1 MIHEMYKNK
10 NLDRYA
16 CEFDFIPNILTSLW
30 KNGDIDNYIMT
41 NPIEWKKIL
50 LKKGVKSDFGIEKI
64 KVIEEEIN
72 ENKRKFIF
80 IFPEPKVTPEC
91 FFALL
96 FIDNEGNSN
105 YFTLELDMGGLTV
118 FKDGGGIICGQRRTN
133 HLNYGRRCK
142 SNLDDFQKSVQ
153 DIIEGKPYDITEM
166 YKNVDLNEAAK
177 LGFNEEFFKKFGVN
191 KEDVEKQCSI
201 F

>member
-1 MIHEMYKNK
+1 MFSGFYKSEY
-10 NLDRYA
+10 LDRYT
-16 CEFDFIPNILTSLW
+16 CEFDFIPNILPSLW

-50 LKKGVKSDFGIEKI
+50 FKKGVKSDFGIEKI

-105 YFTLELDMGGLTV
+105 YFTLELDMSSTLLNIVGGM
-118 FKDGGGIICGQRRTN
+118 ICGQRRTN

>member
-30 KNGDIDNYIMT
+30 KNGDIDSYIMT

-50 LKKGVKSDFGIEKI
+50 FKKGIISDFGIEKI

-105 YFTLELDMGGLTV
+105 YFTLELDMSSTLLNI
-118 FKDGGGIICGQRRTN
+118 GGGMICGQRRTN

-153 DIIEGKPYDITEM
+153 DIIEGKED
-166 YKNVDLNEAAK
+166 KNQMELNIDNFHK
-177 LGFNEEFFKKFGVN
+177 IFFSEESLKHTGTDPENCF
-191 KEDVEKQCSI
+191 I

>member
-16 CEFDFIPNILTSLW
+16 CEFDFIPNILISLW
-30 KNGDIDNYIMT
+30 KNGDIDSYIMT

-50 LKKGVKSDFGIEKI
+50 FKKGIISDFGIEKI

-105 YFTLELDMGGLTV
+105 YFTLELDMSSTLLNI
-118 FKDGGGIICGQRRTN
+118 GGGMICGEKGET

-153 DIIEGKPYDITEM
+153 DIIEGKED
-166 YKNVDLNEAAK
+166 KNQMELNIDNFHK
-177 LGFNEEFFKKFGVN
+177 IFFSEESLKHTGTDPENCF
-191 KEDVEKQCSI
+191 I

>member
-30 KNGDIDNYIMT
+30 KNGDIDSYIMT

-50 LKKGVKSDFGIEKI
+50 FKKGIISDFGIEKI

-105 YFTLELDMGGLTV
+105 YYTLELDMSSTLLNI
-118 FKDGGGIICGQRRTN
+118 GGGMICGQRRTN

-153 DIIEGKPYDITEM
+153 DIIEGKED
-166 YKNVDLNEAAK
+166 KNQMELNIDNFHK
-177 LGFNEEFFKKFGVN
+177 IFFSEESLKHTGTDPENCF
-191 KEDVEKQCSI
+191 I

>member
-1 MIHEMYKNK
+1 MEKRGF
-10 NLDRYA
+10 LDRYT
-16 CEFDFIPNILTSLW
+16 CEFDFIPNVLTSLW
-30 KNGDIDNYIMT
+30 KNGDIDSYIMT

-50 LKKGVKSDFGIEKI
+50 LKHGIKSDFGIEKI

-105 YFTLELDMGGLTV
+105 YFTLELDMSSTLLNI
-118 FKDGGGIICGQRRTN
+118 GGGMICGQRRTN

-153 DIIEGKPYDITEM
+153 DIIEGKED
-166 YKNVDLNEAAK
+166 KNQMELNIDNFHK
-177 LGFNEEFFKKFGVN
+177 IFFSEESLKHTGTDPENCF
-191 KEDVEKQCSI
+191 I

>member
-10 NLDRYA
+10 NLDRYT

-30 KNGDIDNYIMT
+30 KNGDIDSYIMT

-105 YFTLELDMGGLTV
+105 YYTLELDMSSTLLNI
-118 FKDGGGIICGQRRTN
+118 GGGMICGQRRTN

-153 DIIEGKPYDITEM
+153 DIIEGKED
-166 YKNVDLNEAAK
+166 KNQMELNIDNFHK
-177 LGFNEEFFKKFGVN
+177 IFFSEESLKHTGTDPENCF
-191 KEDVEKQCSI
+191 I

>member
-30 KNGDIDNYIMT
+30 KNGDIDSYIMT

-50 LKKGVKSDFGIEKI
+50 FKKGIISDFGIEKI

-105 YFTLELDMGGLTV
+105 YFTLELDMSSTLLNI
-118 FKDGGGIICGQRRTN
+118 GGGMICGEKGET

-153 DIIEGKPYDITEM
+153 DIIEGKED
-166 YKNVDLNEAAK
+166 KNQMELNIDNFHK
-177 LGFNEEFFKKFGVN
+177 IFFSEESLKHTGTDPENCF
-191 KEDVEKQCSI
+191 I

>member
-30 KNGDIDNYIMT
+30 KNGDIDSYIMT

-50 LKKGVKSDFGIEKI
+50 FKKGIISDFGIEKI

-105 YFTLELDMGGLTV
+105 YYTLELDMSSTLLNI
-118 FKDGGGIICGQRRTN
+118 GGGMICGEKGET

-153 DIIEGKPYDITEM
+153 DIIEGKED
-166 YKNVDLNEAAK
+166 KNQMELNIDNFHK
-177 LGFNEEFFKKFGVN
+177 IFFSEESLKHTGTDPENCF
-191 KEDVEKQCSI
+191 I

>member
-105 YFTLELDMGGLTV
+105 YFTLELDMSSTLLNI
-118 FKDGGGIICGQRRTN
+118 GGGMICGEKGET

-153 DIIEGKPYDITEM
+153 DIIEGKED
-166 YKNVDLNEAAK
+166 KNQMELNIDNFHK
-177 LGFNEEFFKKFGVN
+177 IFFSEESLKHTGTDPENCF
-191 KEDVEKQCSI
+191 I

>member
-16 CEFDFIPNILTSLW
+16 CEFDFIPNILPSLW
-30 KNGDIDNYIMT
+30 KNGDIDSYIMT

-50 LKKGVKSDFGIEKI
+50 FKKGIISDFGIEKI

-105 YFTLELDMGGLTV
+105 YYTLELDMSSTLLNI
-118 FKDGGGIICGQRRTN
+118 GGGMICGEKGET

-153 DIIEGKPYDITEM
+153 DIIEGKED
-166 YKNVDLNEAAK
+166 KNQMELNIDNFHK
-177 LGFNEEFFKKFGVN
+177 IFFSEESLKHTGTDPENCF
-191 KEDVEKQCSI
+191 I

>member
-30 KNGDIDNYIMT
+30 KNGDIDSYIMT

-50 LKKGVKSDFGIEKI
+50 LKKGIISDFGIEKI

-105 YFTLELDMGGLTV
+105 YFTLELDMSSTLLNI
-118 FKDGGGIICGQRRTN
+118 GGGMICGEKGET

-153 DIIEGKPYDITEM
+153 DIIEGKED
-166 YKNVDLNEAAK
+166 KNQMELNIDNFHK
-177 LGFNEEFFKKFGVN
+177 IFFSEESLKHTGTDPENCF
-191 KEDVEKQCSI
+191 I